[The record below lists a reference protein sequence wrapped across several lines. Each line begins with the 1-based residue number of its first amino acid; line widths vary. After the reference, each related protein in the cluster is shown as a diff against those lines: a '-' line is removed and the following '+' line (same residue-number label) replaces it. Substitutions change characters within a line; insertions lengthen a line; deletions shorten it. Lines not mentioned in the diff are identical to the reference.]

1 MARRTVAVLL
11 LLFSATL
18 LNAQPERIDSAA
30 AALIK
35 EEGLQHSQVMS
46 LLSSLC
52 DVYSPRLTWSPEY
65 TRGAEWVKKTFTTW
79 GITKVSYDRWAPLG
93 RGWTLKNFS
102 AMVTAPV
109 PFPVI
114 AYPSAWSPGF
124 KEKEADVVY
133 LNASTP
139 EELERYKGKLK
150 GKFVLLSDL
159 AAVRPHFTPQATRL
173 ADSVLLRMANADMQG
188 GRRGARRFPRLD
200 RMTPAAIDSA
210 LIAIAQASPDA
221 DTAAMRERFAG
232 MRMTPRKLLFAQEEG
247 AIAVITPGSGD
258 GGTMLVQSATVPQAQ
273 DTPRDQRIPAYD
285 AKVTSFIPQ
294 VVFAAEHYNRILR
307 SIKLGEKVTLEM
319 ELQVETTKADSSF
332 NVIAEI
338 PGTDLKDEIVMIG
351 GHFDT
356 WHAGTG
362 ATDNNSGV
370 AACMEAARIL
380 KVLAEK
386 NGLKT
391 RRTIRIGFWGGEE
404 QGLFGSREYVSEFFA
419 QREGDQGFG
428 GFGGPGGPGGPPE
441 ITKKAEFDK
450 LSVYFNHDNGTGR
463 LRGIYLQ
470 GNEAARPIFRR
481 WLTAYGDPTAQTIT
495 IQNTGGTDH
504 QSFDGVGLPGFQFIQ
519 DQIEYDSRTH
529 HYNMDVYER
538 LIPDD
543 MKQAATVIAFFTWQA
558 ANRDG
563 KFPRK

>member
-1 MARRTVAVLL
+1 MARCTVALL
-11 LLFSATL
+11 LLVFSATL
-18 LNAQPERIDSAA
+18 LQAQPERIDSAA
-30 AALIK
+30 VALIK
-35 EEGLQHSQVMS
+35 EEGLQHSQVMP

-65 TRGAEWVKKTFTTW
+65 TRGADWVKKTFATW
-79 GITKVSYDRWAPLG
+79 GITNVSYDRWAPVG

-102 AMVTAPV
+102 AMVTSPV

-124 KEKEADVVY
+124 KEKEAEVVY
-133 LNASTP
+133 LNASDP
-139 EELERYKGKLK
+139 SELERYKGKLK

-159 AAVRPHFTPQATRL
+159 ADVRPHFTPQATRL
-173 ADSVLLRMANADMQG
+173 ADSVLLRMANADIQG
-188 GRRGARRFPRLD
+188 GRRGGRRFPRLD
-200 RMTPAAIDSA
+200 RMTPQAIDSA
-210 LIAIAQASPDA
+210 LIAIAQASPDV
-221 DTAAMRERFAG
+221 DTAAMRERFSG

-247 AIAVITPGSGD
+247 AVAVITPGNGD
-258 GGTMLVQSATVPQAQ
+258 GGTMLVQSATVPQPQ
-273 DTPRDQRIPAYD
+273 DVPREQRIPAYD
-285 AKVTSFIPQ
+285 AKATSFIPQ

-380 KVLAEK
+380 KVLAER

-428 GFGGPGGPGGPPE
+428 GPGGPGGTPE
-441 ITKKAEFDK
+441 ITKKAGFDK

-470 GNEAARPIFRR
+470 GNEATRPIFRR
-481 WLTAYGDPTAQTIT
+481 WLTAYGDPTIQTIT

-538 LIPDD
+538 LIGGD

-563 KFPRK
+563 RFPRK

>member
-1 MARRTVAVLL
+1 MISSGQNT
-11 LLFSATL
+11 
-18 LNAQPERIDSAA
+18 
-30 AALIK
+30 
-35 EEGLQHSQVMS
+35 GMS
-46 LLSSLC
+46 LRLC
-52 DVYSPRLTWSPEY
+52 VLIWPRPEMAEALHSYEAQVLPLLTEHH
-65 TRGAEWVKKTFTTW
+65 
-79 GITKVSYDRWAPLG
+79 G
-93 RGWTLKNFS
+93 R
-102 AMVTAPV
+102 
-109 PFPVI
+109 
-114 AYPSAWSPGF
+114 
-124 KEKEADVVY
+124 
-133 LNASTP
+133 
-139 EELERYKGKLK
+139 
-150 GKFVLLSDL
+150 
-159 AAVRPHFTPQATRL
+159 
-173 ADSVLLRMANADMQG
+173 
-188 GRRGARRFPRLD
+188 
-200 RMTPAAIDSA
+200 
-210 LIAIAQASPDA
+210 LIA
-221 DTAAMRERFAG
+221 RERV
-232 MRMTPRKLLFAQEEG
+232 QG
-247 AIAVITPGSGD
+247 ATAD
-258 GGTMLVQSATVPQAQ
+258 
-273 DTPRDQRIPAYD
+273 DPAEIQIIEFD
-285 AKVTSFIPQ
+285 NDVA
-294 VVFAAEHYNRILR
+294 L
-307 SIKLGEKVTLEM
+307 IKLGEKVTLEM

-356 WHAGTG
+356 WHAGTS

-380 KVLAEK
+380 KVLAER

-428 GFGGPGGPGGPPE
+428 GPGGPGGTPE
-441 ITKKAEFDK
+441 ITKKAGFDK

-470 GNEAARPIFRR
+470 GNEATRPIFRR
-481 WLTAYGDPTAQTIT
+481 WLTAYGDPTIQTIT

-538 LIPDD
+538 LIGGD

-563 KFPRK
+563 RFPRK